1 MQHRGH
7 LGNMARNKAS
17 KASKS
22 KTDENAISSVLEQA
36 GILPQTEGNLT
47 SFRATESTQFEGNLM
62 NFRTNESTQFEG
74 NLLNFRTDE
83 IPFRTP
89 DIDDCIEDTNRW
101 ARKHLETFDMYIE
114 RFLSQIGPKFETIA
128 DVLTE
133 RNKRSETSQPL
144 DSKRHKP
151 SPAKIEDDD
160 VIVIDHKPHLEA
172 WKAYFRAREFAKN
185 PFVEAP
191 DIKRSV
197 MSFLLKLD
205 QAKKD
210 GKDPLFFLYGGF
222 NASADLK
229 RNVFAALQSE
239 GELNLDKFLSNAKH
253 EADQTRSTIINK
265 KGFKKD
271 PKHIEDLEAEDWSK
285 EDLEKI
291 RDRVEKKVKAF
302 LLADFEEP
310 RQDIDGM
317 FPNLY
322 ALVALTFS
330 KGPVSTVTKKPLWR
344 SIRNPIRVAF
354 EKHFPSPIL
363 SVDFERNDHLISSC
377 LGSFSRVAQ
386 KFSDELW
393 NLSPC
398 FEKMSVNGWCWDFSS

>member
-1 MQHRGH
+1 
-7 LGNMARNKAS
+7 
-17 KASKS
+17 
-22 KTDENAISSVLEQA
+22 
-36 GILPQTEGNLT
+36 
-47 SFRATESTQFEGNLM
+47 
-62 NFRTNESTQFEG
+62 
-74 NLLNFRTDE
+74 
-83 IPFRTP
+83 
-89 DIDDCIEDTNRW
+89 
-101 ARKHLETFDMYIE
+101 MYIE
-114 RFLSQIGPKFETIA
+114 RFLSQIGPKIETIA

-151 SPAKIEDDD
+151 SPAKKEDDD

-210 GKDPLFFLYGGF
+210 GKDPLFVLYGGF

-229 RNVFAALQSE
+229 QNVFAALQSE

-253 EADQTRSTIINK
+253 EADQTRSTIFNK
-265 KGFKKD
+265 KGFKND
-271 PKHIEDLEAEDWSK
+271 PKHIEDLEAEDWSR

-330 KGPVSTVTKKPLWR
+330 KGPVSTIEMVPELEEFKEVITKWISSLYEQALCGTPLALSSLDISEML
-344 SIRNPIRVAF
+344 SIRCV
-354 EKHFPSPIL
+354 L
-363 SVDFERNDHLISSC
+363 SRKDFRKNT
-377 LGSFSRVAQ
+377 R
-386 KFSDELW
+386 
-393 NLSPC
+393 P
-398 FEKMSVNGWCWDFSS
+398 WDFSS